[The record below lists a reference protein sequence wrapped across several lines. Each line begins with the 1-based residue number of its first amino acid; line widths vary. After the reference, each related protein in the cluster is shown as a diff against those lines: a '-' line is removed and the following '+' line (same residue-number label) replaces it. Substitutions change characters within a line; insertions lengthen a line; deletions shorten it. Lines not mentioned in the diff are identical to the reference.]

1 MAESLDQVN
10 QAKRAEENQ
19 GKKYS
24 QEDAE
29 LATRMGIKLLTEGNG
44 LKVIHDAINQSQQPA
59 QVIGQFLAQMMGQL
73 AEQLQKEAG
82 IDPGVF
88 LAKDGFLDA
97 ILNYIEKK
105 LGYPKDFSDKIYGEV
120 LEVIK
125 AAAMGPQAPNDVT
138 TQGQGPQQAPP
149 PPQQEQGGLV

>member
-1 MAESLDQVN
+1 MAESLEQVN
-10 QAKRAEENQ
+10 QAKRAKEND

-24 QEDAE
+24 ATDAE
-29 LATRMGIKLLTEGNG
+29 IATRMGIKLLSEGDG
-44 LKVIHDAINQSQQPA
+44 LKVIKDAIDQSQQPA

-73 AEQLQKEAG
+73 AEQLQKEAN

-97 ILNYIEKK
+97 ILNYIERK
-105 LGYPKDFSDKIYGEV
+105 LGYPADFSDRIYTEV

-125 AAAMGPQAPNDVT
+125 AAAMGPEAPNNVTQQGRMPAQAP
-138 TQGQGPQQAPP
+138 QEGP
-149 PPQQEQGGLV
+149 V

>member
-10 QAKRAEENQ
+10 QAKQAKENK

-24 QEDAE
+24 ATDAE
-29 LATRMGIKLLTEGNG
+29 IATRMGIKLLSEGDG
-44 LKVIHDAINQSQQPA
+44 LKVIKNAIDQSQQPA

-73 AEQLQKEAG
+73 AEQLQKEAN

-105 LGYPKDFSDKIYGEV
+105 LGYPSDFSDRIYTEV

-125 AAAMGPQAPNDVT
+125 AAAMGPEAPNNVTQQGQMPAQAP
-138 TQGQGPQQAPP
+138 
-149 PPQQEQGGLV
+149 QGGPV